1 MSDYPLKRHND
12 TANTIRGLAMDGV
25 QAANSGHP
33 GLPMGMAD
41 VATVLWSRYLK
52 HDPQNPSWPDRDR
65 FVLSGGHGSMLL
77 YSLLYLSGY
86 EGLPLSELQNFRQW
100 DSKTPGHPEYGHT
113 VGVETTTGP
122 LGQGLSNGIGMALA
136 EKWLAEKFNRPGYEV
151 VDHFTYVMAGDGDL
165 MEGISHEAC
174 SLAGHLGL
182 SKLIL
187 YYDDNHISID
197 GSTALAFTE
206 DEMKRFEAYGWHT
219 QRIDGHDP
227 LAIIAATERAQAET
241 TRPSLIACR
250 TKIGFGSPNKEGTA
264 SAHGEPL
271 GAAEIRLTKE
281 RLGLPVEQSFYVADG
296 VPEFLVRTRDDFEA
310 WQTLWSSYASDYPEP
325 AGAFEDAL
333 AGKLP
338 QDWEAVLPQF
348 EVGKGL
354 ATRASSG
361 VVLNAVAAH
370 IPYLVGGSAD
380 LTGSN
385 KTAINGTTDIQAED
399 FSGRYIRYGVREHGM
414 GGIMNGMQLHG
425 GIRPFGGTFLVFSD
439 YMRPSVRLAALMG
452 LPVIYIWSHDS
463 IGLGEDGPTHQPVEH
478 LMSLRLIPGL
488 TVIRPA
494 EANET
499 RYAWQSALENKSGP
513 TALILSRQGVPTL
526 AECGAGALRGGY
538 VVRETANPQV
548 LLIGGGTELHIA
560 LEAQE
565 LLAERGV
572 AARVVSISSWELFAA
587 QTAAYR
593 ESVLPAAIK
602 ARVSIEA
609 GVTLGWQLYVGDE
622 GNAIGLDHF
631 GGSAPYQTLYEKFGL
646 TAEAMADAAQSLVL
660 AP

>member
-136 EKWLAEKFNRPGYEV
+136 EKWLAEQFNRPGYEV

-227 LAIIAATERAQAET
+227 LAIIAATETAQAET

-296 VPEFLVRTRDDFEA
+296 VPEFLARTRDDFEA